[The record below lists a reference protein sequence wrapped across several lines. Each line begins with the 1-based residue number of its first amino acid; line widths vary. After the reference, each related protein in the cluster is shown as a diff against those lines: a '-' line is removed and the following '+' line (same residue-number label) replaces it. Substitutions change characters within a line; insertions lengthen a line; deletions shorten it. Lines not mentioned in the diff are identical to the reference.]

1 MKKTTFL
8 MVMAAVLFFTGPAIS
23 QPTSAPVLTAT
34 TNGLNVTMSWT
45 SVAGA
50 TGYRLLYAPM
60 PWTGPSSVGQAN
72 VGAITS
78 LSADLW
84 EGASFVIAV
93 RAWNSLGDGPL
104 SNIAQFDASTVR
116 SLLLDS
122 GGAAAV
128 EFGTALAQ
136 CGAQSHNTTP
146 DAWGEVAVLG
156 GTDVCAVWTPPGWN
170 ALRLGEGFNL
180 LYEDET
186 GYTTITIAGGTTWEV
201 QSCTFENINNW
212 WLQKVHDGGCF
223 NPVVEWR
230 WDFTLDVAGVQIP
243 NSLFTFTCNK
253 NGVTEAGLYQTQI
266 HSQGFPCQFR
276 VDGYMVRRDDINAN
290 MCTLS
295 QILNS
300 LKCLEG
306 QANFKCTKPQCSLE
320 KKAQGFSGGFC
331 NSFDECVGIP

>member
-1 MKKTTFL
+1 MKKSL
-8 MVMAAVLFFTGPAIS
+8 IQIILAIGLLLPEAAIS
-23 QPTSAPVLTAT
+23 QPSAPTLTIT
-34 TNGLNVTMSWT
+34 TDGLSVTMSWS

-50 TGYRLLYAPM
+50 TGYRLYYAPM
-60 PWTGPSSVGQAN
+60 PWTGPSSVGQGN
-72 VGAITS
+72 VGAATS
-78 LSADLW
+78 LSAELW
-84 EGASFVIAV
+84 EGASFLIAV
-93 RAWNSLGDGPL
+93 QAYNSLGDGPF
-104 SNIAQFDASTVR
+104 SNIEQFTLSTAA

-122 GGAAAV
+122 GKEIAA
-128 EFGTALAQ
+128 EFGAALAQ

-146 DAWGEVAVLG
+146 DSWGEVAILG

-170 ALRLGEGFNL
+170 ALRMGEGFNL

-201 QSCTFENINNW
+201 QSCTFESVNAW
-212 WLQKVHDGGCF
+212 WLQKVHDGGCQY
-223 NPVVEWR
+223 PAIEWIQE
-230 WDFTLDVAGVQIP
+230 FTLDVAGVQIP
-243 NSLFTFTCNK
+243 TSLLTFTCDK
-253 NGVTEAGLYQTQI
+253 NGFTETGLFQTQL

-276 VDGYMVRRDDINAN
+276 VDGYMVRRNEINSK

-320 KKAQGFSGGFC
+320 KKARGFSGGFC

>member
-1 MKKTTFL
+1 MKRSLILIILATGLLFPG
-8 MVMAAVLFFTGPAIS
+8 AAFS
-23 QPTSAPVLTAT
+23 QPSAPTLTAT
-34 TNGLNVTMSWT
+34 TNGLNLTVSWT

-50 TGYRLLYAPM
+50 TGYRLYYAPM

-72 VGAITS
+72 VGAATS

-84 EGASFVIAV
+84 EGASFVMAV
-93 RAWNSLGDGPL
+93 QAFNALGDSPL
-104 SNIAQFDASTVR
+104 SNIEQFSVSTTR

-122 GGAAAV
+122 GKPTAS
-128 EFGTALAQ
+128 EFGAALAQ

-146 DAWGEVAVLG
+146 DTWGEVAVLG
-156 GTDVCAVWTPPGWN
+156 GSDVCAVWTPPGWN
-170 ALRLGEGFNL
+170 ALRMGEGFNL

-201 QSCTFENINNW
+201 QSCTFEAVNNW
-212 WLQKVHDGGCF
+212 WLQKVHDGGCLY
-223 NPVVEWR
+223 PTMEWTR
-230 WDFTLDVAGVQIP
+230 EFTLDVAGVQIP
-243 NSLFTFTCNK
+243 NSLFTFTCEK

-266 HSQGFPCQFR
+266 HSQGFPCLFR
-276 VDGYMVRRDDINAN
+276 VDGYMVRRNEINAK

-306 QANFKCTKPQCSLE
+306 QANFKCTKPQCSRD
-320 KKAQGFSGGFC
+320 KKAQGNSGGFC
-331 NSFDECVGIP
+331 NSFDECVAIP